1 MRRRDFI
8 TLVGGA
14 AAAWTL
20 SGRAQRTTDRM
31 RRIGVLLGWSEN
43 DLVIRANFAATVQR
57 LAELGWVEGRNV
69 AIDVR
74 WTRGNV
80 DQARAFANEL
90 VTSQPDVIF
99 TGTTPATAAVKNAT
113 STIPVIFV
121 VVADPVGAGFVDSLS
136 QPGGNITGFLNIEAA
151 MGGKWADLL
160 KEMAPDLSRLAIMF
174 NPETAPYS
182 GRFLPSFDA
191 AAQSL
196 AVETIRVPVRSKD
209 EIERSIASFGPR
221 TGLVVMTDSFLAVH
235 RGTIIALVARNR
247 IPAIFESYLFCKEG
261 GLIAYGPDY
270 PDMFRRAATYV
281 DRVLRGAK
289 PNDLPVEV
297 PIKFE
302 LVINTSTA
310 KALGLAIPDTLLT
323 IADEMIE

>member
-1 MRRRDFI
+1 MKRRAFI
-8 TLVGGA
+8 TLAGGA
-14 AAAWTL
+14 AATWPL
-20 SGRAQRTTDRM
+20 SARAQRTDRM

-43 DLVIRANFAATVQR
+43 DLVIRANFAAAVQR
-57 LAELGWVEGRNV
+57 LAESGWVEGRNLL
-69 AIDVR
+69 IDVR
-74 WTRGNV
+74 WTRGNL
-80 DQARAFANEL
+80 DQARAFASEL
-90 VTSQPDVIF
+90 VASQPDVIF
-99 TGTTPATAAVKNAT
+99 TGTTPATAAVKTAT
-113 STIPVIFV
+113 STIPIIFV
-121 VVADPVGAGFVDSLS
+121 VVSDPVGAGFVSSLS
-136 QPGGNITGFLNIEAA
+136 RPGGNITGFINIEAA

-160 KEMAPDLSRLAIMF
+160 KEIAPDLSRLAIMF

-182 GRFLPSFDA
+182 ERFLPSFDA

-209 EIERSIASFGPR
+209 EIETSIASLGPR

-235 RGTIIALVARNR
+235 RGTIILLVARNR
-247 IPAIFESYLFCKEG
+247 ILAIFESYLFCKEG

-270 PDMFRRAATYV
+270 PDMFRRAATYI

-323 IADEMIE
+323 IANEVIE

>member
-1 MRRRDFI
+1 MKRRAFI
-8 TLVGGA
+8 TLAGGA
-14 AAAWTL
+14 AATWPL
-20 SGRAQRTTDRM
+20 SARAQRTDRM

-43 DLVIRANFAATVQR
+43 DLVIRANFAAAVQR
-57 LAELGWVEGRNV
+57 LAESGWVEGRNLL
-69 AIDVR
+69 IDVR
-74 WTRGNV
+74 WTRGNL
-80 DQARAFANEL
+80 DQARAFASEL
-90 VTSQPDVIF
+90 VASQPDVIF
-99 TGTTPATAAVKNAT
+99 TGTTPATAAVKTAT
-113 STIPVIFV
+113 STIPIIFV
-121 VVADPVGAGFVDSLS
+121 VVSDPVGAGFVSSLS
-136 QPGGNITGFLNIEAA
+136 RPGGNITGFINIEAA

-160 KEMAPDLSRLAIMF
+160 KEIAPDLSRLAIMF

-182 GRFLPSFDA
+182 ERFLPSFDA

-209 EIERSIASFGPR
+209 EIETSIASLGPR

-235 RGTIIALVARNR
+235 RGTIILLVARNR

-270 PDMFRRAATYV
+270 PDMFRRAATYI

-323 IADEMIE
+323 IANEVIE

>member
-14 AAAWTL
+14 AAAWPL

-99 TGTTPATAAVKNAT
+99 TGTTPA
-113 STIPVIFV
+113 
-121 VVADPVGAGFVDSLS
+121 
-136 QPGGNITGFLNIEAA
+136 
-151 MGGKWADLL
+151 
-160 KEMAPDLSRLAIMF
+160 
-174 NPETAPYS
+174 
-182 GRFLPSFDA
+182 
-191 AAQSL
+191 
-196 AVETIRVPVRSKD
+196 
-209 EIERSIASFGPR
+209 
-221 TGLVVMTDSFLAVH
+221 
-235 RGTIIALVARNR
+235 
-247 IPAIFESYLFCKEG
+247 
-261 GLIAYGPDY
+261 
-270 PDMFRRAATYV
+270 
-281 DRVLRGAK
+281 
-289 PNDLPVEV
+289 
-297 PIKFE
+297 
-302 LVINTSTA
+302 
-310 KALGLAIPDTLLT
+310 
-323 IADEMIE
+323 